1 MQGSETYVFKRSF
14 WVWMEYRLY
23 RSKNGERCASL
34 KQLQY
39 CRREMMEVCIM
50 TVVESMMKNIWIPIM
65 KVTGFTDKLD
75 MGYIK
80 GIKFNFQVTGLSNW

>member
-1 MQGSETYVFKRSF
+1 M
-14 WVWMEYRLY
+14 Y

-50 TVVESMMKNIWIPIM
+50 MVVESMMKNIWIPTM
-65 KVTGFTDKLD
+65 KVTGFTDELD